1 VAQQQSANSASS
13 GTGFWHGLSNL
24 FHGHSWNYIKTSVTD
39 TETYTIAG
47 VLAPAANAAAQA
59 AKAAANPPGPPT
71 PAPIPRPVPGPD
83 PVPPQLPPGE
93 IPEIEPGA
101 SLAQKAGIAIL
112 NLVKGFGQNV
122 EAIPIV
128 CFTCNDPQF
137 RKQMYPYGDPN
148 QIY

>member
-1 VAQQQSANSASS
+1 LAQQQNGSS
-13 GTGFWHGLSNL
+13 KGTSIWRGLSNL
-24 FHGHSWNYIKTSVTD
+24 FHGHSWNYVNATVT
-39 TETYTIAG
+39 TNETYTIAG
-47 VLAPAANAAAQA
+47 VLAPGANAAAQA

-101 SLAQKAGIAIL
+101 SLGQRVGVAIL

-122 EAIPIV
+122 EAFPIV
-128 CFTCNDPQF
+128 CFTCNMQYNTYTGKF
-137 RKQMYPYGDPN
+137 EDPN
-148 QIY
+148 RVF